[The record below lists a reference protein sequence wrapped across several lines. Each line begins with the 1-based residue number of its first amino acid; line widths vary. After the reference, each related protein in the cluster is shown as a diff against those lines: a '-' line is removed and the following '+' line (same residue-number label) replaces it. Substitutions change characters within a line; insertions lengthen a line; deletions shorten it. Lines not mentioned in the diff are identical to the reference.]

1 MSMKGPTQKRNYLP
15 VPNVKKL
22 LTKVVIWR
30 CMKGPTLDRAC
41 SKCNKTFWKSAH
53 LNEHERTHTG
63 EKPFACS
70 KCEKAFNQSGNLK
83 VHERTHTE
91 PLNNKNISLQAMWKD
106 IWMILNLWNLEAAG
120 IWSDSIPIPHQ
131 TSIPQYFKTSEP
143 QYQYQYQQNWKPQYQ
158 YQYQYHSKPQYLN
171 TWYWY
176 CLCLTPPLPL
186 QKWRHLWIGQS
197 ITHC

>member
-1 MSMKGPTQKRNYLP
+1 MWWSPLNWSTECFASDTLCIMKGLTQERNHLP
-15 VPNVKKL
+15 VPNVK
-22 LTKVVIWR
+22 
-30 CMKGPTLDRAC
+30 
-41 SKCNKTFWKSAH
+41 
-53 LNEHERTHTG
+53 
-63 EKPFACS
+63 
-70 KCEKAFNQSGNLK
+70 KAFNQSGNLK

-131 TSIPQYFKTSEP
+131 ISIPQYFKTSEP

-176 CLCLTPPLPL
+176 CLCLFSTKSAIFL
-186 QKWRHLWIGQS
+186 
-197 ITHC
+197 CY

>member
-1 MSMKGPTQKRNYLP
+1 MISILYNSSTFFNTNSRIQPVQTIVPHLIRAWPTQEIN
-15 VPNVKKL
+15 
-22 LTKVVIWR
+22 IWLFQ
-30 CMKGPTLDRAC
+30 M
-41 SKCNKTFWKSAH
+41 W
-53 LNEHERTHTG
+53 
-63 EKPFACS
+63 
-70 KCEKAFNQSGNLK
+70 KAFNQSGNLK

-131 TSIPQYFKTSEP
+131 ISIPQYFKTSEP
-143 QYQYQYQQNWKPQYQ
+143 QYQYQYQYQQNWKPQYQ

-176 CLCLTPPLPL
+176 CLCLL
-186 QKWRHLWIGQS
+186 QMIAYA
-197 ITHC
+197 IAIA

>member
-1 MSMKGPTQKRNYLP
+1 MSMKGPTQERNYLP

-91 PLNNKNISLQAMWKD
+91 PIKKIKTYPCKQCEKTFGWSW
-106 IWMILNLWNLEAAG
+106 IFGILRRLVSG
-120 IWSDSIPIPHQ
+120 P
-131 TSIPQYFKTSEP
+131 T
-143 QYQYQYQQNWKPQYQ
+143 
-158 YQYQYHSKPQYLN
+158 QYQYHTKSQYLN
-171 TWYWY
+171 TSKPQN
-176 CLCLTPPLPL
+176 LNTNTNTNTSKIENLNTNTNTNTTQNLNTSIPG
-186 QKWRHLWIGQS
+186 IGIVYVCTVTWPKSWQVQRG
-197 ITHC
+197 